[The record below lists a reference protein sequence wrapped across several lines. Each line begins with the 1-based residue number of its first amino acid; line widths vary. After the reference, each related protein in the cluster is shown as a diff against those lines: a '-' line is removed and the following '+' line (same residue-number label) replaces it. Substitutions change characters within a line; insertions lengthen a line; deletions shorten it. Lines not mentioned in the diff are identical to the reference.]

1 MPENCVLTHA
11 YLKTPK
17 AAAIAGIAFSLLLLL
32 ILWLL
37 RTSIP
42 ADPLEPGAWLAT
54 DTRAITVAL
63 NLVPFAGVAFLWFI
77 GVLRDRLGQRE
88 DRFFASVFFGSALL
102 FLAMLFAAAAVIGA
116 VMLVASISEPNE
128 LISSATFRFA
138 RAVSYIIVNVYA
150 IKMAAVF
157 MISTSTVLIRTGI
170 APRWIALLGFSLAVI
185 LLIGS
190 FFINWSIAVFPSWV
204 FLISVYIL
212 IDNLGRNPLADG
224 GSPVCDNPDPVA
236 ETAATSRRQPR
247 DAGVLDPRARC
258 HPLPLAA
265 RRSARGRSPRSAPRS
280 APAFAS
286 GSGSARKPVTSRVT
300 ILSTNS
306 ASSSFSGS

>member
-1 MPENCVLTHA
+1 MAENGVLTHA
-11 YLKTPK
+11 HLKTPK

-138 RAVSYIIVNVYA
+138 RAVSYIIMNVYA

-157 MISTSTVLIRTGI
+157 MISTSTVLIHTGI

-190 FFINWSIAVFPSWV
+190 FFISWSIAVFPSWV

-212 IDNLGRNPLADG
+212 IDNLGRNPLADDG
-224 GSPVCDNPDPVA
+224 
-236 ETAATSRRQPR
+236 
-247 DAGVLDPRARC
+247 
-258 HPLPLAA
+258 
-265 RRSARGRSPRSAPRS
+265 
-280 APAFAS
+280 
-286 GSGSARKPVTSRVT
+286 
-300 ILSTNS
+300 
-306 ASSSFSGS
+306 

>member
-1 MPENCVLTHA
+1 MPENGVLTHA
-11 YLKTPK
+11 HLKTPK

-157 MISTSTVLIRTGI
+157 MISTSTVLIHTGI

-190 FFINWSIAVFPSWV
+190 FFISWSIAVFPSWV

-224 GSPVCDNPDPVA
+224 G
-236 ETAATSRRQPR
+236 
-247 DAGVLDPRARC
+247 
-258 HPLPLAA
+258 
-265 RRSARGRSPRSAPRS
+265 
-280 APAFAS
+280 
-286 GSGSARKPVTSRVT
+286 
-300 ILSTNS
+300 
-306 ASSSFSGS
+306 

>member
-1 MPENCVLTHA
+1 MPDNSVLTHA
-11 YLKTPK
+11 QLKTPK

-63 NLVPFAGVAFLWFI
+63 NLVPFAGVAFIWFI
-77 GVLRDRLGQRE
+77 GVLRDRLGQLE
-88 DRFFASVFFGSALL
+88 DRFFATVFFGSALL

-116 VMLVASISEPNE
+116 VMLVASVSEPNE
-128 LISSATFRFA
+128 LINSATFRFA
-138 RAVSYIIVNVYA
+138 RAVSYIIMNVYA

-157 MISTSTVLIRTGI
+157 MISTSTVVIRTGI
-170 APRWIALLGFSLAVI
+170 APRWIAFLGLLLAVI

-190 FFINWSIAVFPSWV
+190 FFISWSVAVFPSWV

-212 IDNLGRNPLADG
+212 IDNLRGNPLADG
-224 GSPVCDNPDPVA
+224 G
-236 ETAATSRRQPR
+236 
-247 DAGVLDPRARC
+247 
-258 HPLPLAA
+258 
-265 RRSARGRSPRSAPRS
+265 
-280 APAFAS
+280 
-286 GSGSARKPVTSRVT
+286 
-300 ILSTNS
+300 
-306 ASSSFSGS
+306 